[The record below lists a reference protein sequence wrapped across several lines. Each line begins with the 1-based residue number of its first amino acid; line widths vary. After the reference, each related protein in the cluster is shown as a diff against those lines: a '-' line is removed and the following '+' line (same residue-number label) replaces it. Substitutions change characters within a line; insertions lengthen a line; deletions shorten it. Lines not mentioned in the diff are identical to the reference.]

1 MKRTARMRIK
11 YPLIFLLFLITTS
24 ATQAATYYLRADGT
38 ARDKSAATACDSAS
52 TAMSVATHNKQR
64 FSPGDVIA
72 LCDDGGVYKESII
85 VPSSGSDGNPIVYRN
100 AKGDKPII
108 DLSMD
113 IGSSGWKPM
122 GNGVYRKKGYGR
134 VLWEDDV
141 PLKAA
146 SDESLKD
153 GEWFY
158 PIGSNKLYYKP
169 TSGNPS
175 NHRIKTIW
183 FGGGWAPYA
192 IDLRNRSNI
201 EISGFTIKR
210 VGGGIGHGADK
221 GKPVSQIKNIVIH
234 NNNISYCMWGI
245 WSQVFDDGVQSD
257 VYIHHNT
264 ISFCNSGISAWT
276 GSDTKPGHMQHN
288 KRFKITNNRILNL
301 YSITDDKVWSDALL
315 TSYYYTDHEGI
326 SFQDVQ
332 DSLIADNIITNTYSK
347 DMTSDQYWCRAI
359 TLFLTNGEIYTS
371 GNLILRNKISGHY
384 YPSIY
389 IATSKGFKG
398 LENNIIAYN
407 SIHYSLADKGQISF
421 IVNTASDNPLKG
433 KNYFIH
439 NTVVNDREGIGISM
453 NNKWAG
459 NWVINNNIIVSPH
472 LVHLN
477 KNNISGNIT
486 TGHNIYLSKA
496 SWGFLHDAAGLTFPA
511 WKKYGHAEKGSQF
524 TDPLFV
530 SENDFHLKSDSPAI
544 DAGLVVDIL
553 KDPKD
558 IEGKPIVGKPDIGT
572 YEYQE

>member
-1 MKRTARMRIK
+1 
-11 YPLIFLLFLITTS
+11 
-24 ATQAATYYLRADGT
+24 
-38 ARDKSAATACDSAS
+38 
-52 TAMSVATHNKQR
+52 
-64 FSPGDVIA
+64 
-72 LCDDGGVYKESII
+72 
-85 VPSSGSDGNPIVYRN
+85 
-100 AKGDKPII
+100 
-108 DLSMD
+108 
-113 IGSSGWKPM
+113 
-122 GNGVYRKKGYGR
+122 
-134 VLWEDDV
+134 
-141 PLKAA
+141 
-146 SDESLKD
+146 
-153 GEWFY
+153 
-158 PIGSNKLYYKP
+158 
-169 TSGNPS
+169 
-175 NHRIKTIW
+175 
-183 FGGGWAPYA
+183 
-192 IDLRNRSNI
+192 
-201 EISGFTIKR
+201 
-210 VGGGIGHGADK
+210 
-221 GKPVSQIKNIVIH
+221 
-234 NNNISYCMWGI
+234 
-245 WSQVFDDGVQSD
+245 
-257 VYIHHNT
+257 
-264 ISFCNSGISAWT
+264 
-276 GSDTKPGHMQHN
+276 MQHN